1 MEFGVTIQVN
11 AERFCEIQFM
21 NQFYDPT
28 NRTIL
33 AVVWKDLSTDKISL
47 SLRDIN
53 ELGYLTE
60 YPELVEPL

>member
-1 MEFGVTIQVN
+1 
-11 AERFCEIQFM
+11 M

-33 AVVWKDLSTDKISL
+33 AVVWKDVSTDKISF